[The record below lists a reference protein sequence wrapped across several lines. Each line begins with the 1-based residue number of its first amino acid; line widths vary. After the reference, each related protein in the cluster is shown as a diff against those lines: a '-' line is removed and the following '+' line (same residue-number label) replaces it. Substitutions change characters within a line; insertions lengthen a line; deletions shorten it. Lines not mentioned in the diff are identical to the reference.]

1 MSKKLPILVKKHVKN
16 GKKVNSKTLT
26 KFFPT
31 FHSARW
37 ANERR
42 GVVVVVVVVVVV
54 QDRDQHAS
62 MSLIS
67 ISASRK

>member
-26 KFFPT
+26 KIFPT

-42 GVVVVVVVVVVV
+42 GVVVVVVVVV